1 MIPACGETTSASS
14 AGSHSGLFG
23 SLASGIIRQRRLRP
37 CREREGELVLL
48 TTDVSEADVCG
59 QEEELSFAL
68 GRAVR
73 LVSSSDESKA
83 AGVADDALTGQ
94 PNLDGTVSE
103 VGRVDSEIA
112 ARLNM
117 ILVDAVRHR
126 ASDVHFEPFEHQFK
140 IRYRI
145 DGVLLDMASPSA
157 AAGAALHSR
166 IKVLAGLDI
175 AERRV
180 AQDGRFRLPIDGR
193 EVDFRVSTLP
203 TLFGE
208 SVVLRILDAK
218 AIQLDLEQLGL
229 PADVLA
235 AIRRILRQPHGIFI
249 VTGPTGSGKT
259 TTLYSCLRE
268 LNAIDTKILTAEDP
282 VEYELDG
289 IIQVGM
295 NAAAGLGFA
304 PALRAFLRQD
314 PDVIMV
320 GEIRDLETA
329 QIAIQAALTGHLVLT
344 TLHTNDAAGAVT
356 RLLDMGVE
364 PYLLGA
370 TLAGVLA
377 QRLVRRCCPVCA
389 RSGATARSTCA
400 SCGGSGFRG
409 RVGVYELLMVNEDLR
424 ERITRIEPV
433 DQIRE
438 AARRNGLRLLAEDA
452 QRVVEAGFTTEEE
465 VKKNL

>member
-249 VTGPTGSGKT
+249 VTGPT
-259 TTLYSCLRE
+259 E
-268 LNAIDTKILTAEDP
+268 
-282 VEYELDG
+282 
-289 IIQVGM
+289 
-295 NAAAGLGFA
+295 
-304 PALRAFLRQD
+304 
-314 PDVIMV
+314 
-320 GEIRDLETA
+320 
-329 QIAIQAALTGHLVLT
+329 
-344 TLHTNDAAGAVT
+344 
-356 RLLDMGVE
+356 
-364 PYLLGA
+364 
-370 TLAGVLA
+370 
-377 QRLVRRCCPVCA
+377 
-389 RSGATARSTCA
+389 
-400 SCGGSGFRG
+400 
-409 RVGVYELLMVNEDLR
+409 
-424 ERITRIEPV
+424 
-433 DQIRE
+433 
-438 AARRNGLRLLAEDA
+438 
-452 QRVVEAGFTTEEE
+452 
-465 VKKNL
+465 